1 MLRSG
6 QMAVGPRGI
15 ADRVD
20 VDSLAAQT
28 VMRVRLQCRRR
39 GFFPVLG
46 RSSGEGNGNPLQYS
60 CLEDPMNMGSRRVG
74 HDCRLHFH
82 LSLFMTTWEASQ
94 SAVLWKNWVTGRMRF
109 PSAEMCR

>member
-6 QMAVGPRGI
+6 QIAVGPRGI
-15 ADRVD
+15 ADRLD
-20 VDSLAAQT
+20 AESLAAQT
-28 VMRVRLQCRRR
+28 VMRVCLQA
-39 GFFPVLG
+39 GDLGSIPVLG
-46 RSSGEGNGNPLQYS
+46 RSSGEGNGDPLQYS

-94 SAVLWKNWVTGRMRF
+94 SAVLWKNWVPGRMRF
-109 PSAEMCR
+109 PSAKMCR